1 MAQRVFNFS
10 SGPAVLPLSVL
21 EQAQRD
27 LLALPGVGM
36 SVLEISH
43 RSKPF
48 DEILAATES
57 NLRKLLAIPAGY
69 RVLFFQGGAALQFSM
84 IPMNL
89 LRGTG
94 RTAEYLVSG
103 SWGKKAFQEAAHE
116 GSVRAVWDGAATA
129 YNRLPRPDELH
140 VSPAAAYLH
149 VTSNETIQG
158 LQMSADPKQAGLKL
172 PAGVPLVCDSSSDIL
187 SRPVP
192 IADYGLIYACAQ
204 KNAGPAGVTVVIIR
218 DDLVERSCQS
228 LPGILSYRAFA
239 ENNSLYNTP
248 CVFGIY
254 VMMLV
259 TRWLLDEVGG
269 LAEMAQQNAA
279 KAGILYDVLDGSDG
293 FYCGHADRNCRST
306 MNVTFRL
313 PNDELEKRFLKAA
326 EAQQLFQLKGHRSVG
341 GIRASIYNALPLE
354 GVEKLA
360 GVMRDFRRQAR

>member
-1 MAQRVFNFS
+1 MTKRVFNFS

-48 DEILAATES
+48 DEILATTEG
-57 NLRKLLAIPAGY
+57 NLRKLLEIPDGY

-94 RTAEYLVSG
+94 RTAEYVVSG
-103 SWGKKAFQEAAHE
+103 SWGKKARQEAVHE
-116 GSVRAVWDGAATA
+116 GSVRTIWDGADGA
-129 YNRLPRPDELH
+129 YSRLPRAEEL
-140 VSPAAAYLH
+140 SINPEAAYLH
-149 VTSNETIQG
+149 ITSNETIQG
-158 LQMSADPKQAGLKL
+158 VQLPADLKLAGLRI
-172 PAGVPLVCDSSSDIL
+172 PPGVPLICDSSSDIL

-192 IADYGLIYACAQ
+192 IADYGLLYACAQ

-218 DDLVERSCQS
+218 DELVERSCQS

-259 TRWLLDEVGG
+259 TRWLLDEVGS
-269 LAEMAQQNAA
+269 LAEMAKRNAA
-279 KAGILYDVLDGSDG
+279 KAAILYEVLDASNGI
-293 FYCGHADRNCRST
+293 YRGHAEPNCRSQ

-313 PNDELEKRFLKAA
+313 PSDDLEKQFLKVA
-326 EAQQLFQLKGHRSVG
+326 EAEQLFQLKGHRSVG

-354 GVEKLA
+354 GVERLA
-360 GVMRDFRRQAR
+360 AVMRDFQRRLG

>member
-1 MAQRVFNFS
+1 MAERVFNFS
-10 SGPAVLPLSVL
+10 SGPAVLPLPVL

-48 DEILAATES
+48 DEILAETEA
-57 NLRKLLAIPAGY
+57 NLRKLLGVPENY

-89 LRGTG
+89 LRDSG
-94 RTAEYLVSG
+94 RTAEYLVTG
-103 SWGKKAFQEAAHE
+103 SWGKKAKQEAALE
-116 GSVRAVWDGAATA
+116 GPVRAVWDGADTA
-129 YNRLPRPDELH
+129 YNRLPRPDELKLG
-140 VSPAAAYLH
+140 ADAAYLH

-158 LQMSADPKQAGLKL
+158 VQMSTDPRAAGVV
-172 PAGVPLVCDSSSDIL
+172 PPTGVPLICDSSSDIL

-192 IADYGLIYACAQ
+192 IADYGMVYACAQ
-204 KNAGPAGVTVVIIR
+204 KNAGPAGVTAVIMR
-218 DDLVERSCQS
+218 DDLVQRSPKS
-228 LPGILSYRAFA
+228 LPGILSYQAFA
-239 ENNSLYNTP
+239 ENDSRYNTP

-254 VMMLV
+254 IVMLV

-269 LAEMAQQNAA
+269 LEKMAAQNAA
-279 KAGILYDVLDGSDG
+279 KARLLYDVLDASDG
-293 FYCGHADRNCRST
+293 FYRGHAEPSCRSV

-313 PNDELEKRFLKAA
+313 PNDDLEKRFLKAA

-341 GIRASIYNALPLE
+341 GIRASIYNAMPRE
-354 GVEKLA
+354 GVERLA
-360 GVMRDFRRQAR
+360 AVMRDFQKQSG